1 MPFDGWE
8 LEQRIEYILQAI
20 DRVKDSMDGVDSG
33 EPVYSTLQNIIYELG
48 QILIND
54 FTLRKD
60 ELSKEK
66 K

>member
-33 EPVYSTLQNIIYELG
+33 EPGYSTLQNIIYELG